1 MVSVLVGLPKA
12 LLVLAPPL
20 WGWGLQAQLWALSL
34 WLTVS
39 LGLQAL
45 WAARLR

>member
-1 MVSVLVGLPKA
+1 MIWAQA
-12 LLVLAPPL
+12 LEAIRLEPL

-45 WAARLR
+45 WAAHCVPQAA